1 MHMDLLCHLM
11 YHCVT
16 NIYNISYYIIICY
29 KDQFVWIEK
38 IDKAIIAHAQCCLK

>member
-1 MHMDLLCHLM
+1 MDLLCHLM